1 MKIKCKK
8 IMSAVLSAV
17 MALSLLPSA
26 ALAAELN
33 DATSAKQVVSA
44 QISGETQRGSDAQL
58 KSYLTTASQGTS
70 DFAGGTG
77 TVGDPYQ
84 IQTPE
89 QLAMVAENLGASYQ
103 LVEDIPLTSTWT
115 PIGTFQASTENA
127 EEPDG
132 AYAFHG
138 TFDGNGK
145 TISGLNVGGE
155 NAACVGLFGVTANAT
170 VKDLTLAN
178 ATVEGFTMTAAAI
191 GYAYNTTVDN
201 VDLTGTNTIHGKTYV
216 GTSATGNAANM
227 VAGIVGA
234 GMDST
239 ILNCDVSGTTLTM
252 DGISGAAYSG
262 ANVHD
267 AGLVAG
273 GMEGCTLEKCT
284 ATDGSV
290 EVTTAG
296 EYAFGIG
303 GLAGCAIE
311 AEYVKNC
318 SVNNVSVKIADG
330 ASDLIGGL
338 MGYSGTSGLAAPTQI
353 ADCAVT
359 GSAIYTISSS
369 TRVGGLLGGGFWFKE
384 YASYYPVPAR
394 INVTGSTADAGSYGL
409 VGHATELDSI
419 NGAPG
424 SVRIFAGGDGSSN
437 TPYQIA
443 DAAGLYAVNYGLNKN
458 YKLTADI
465 DLGATFDLSYG
476 SIVYHR
482 WQPIGVLRYGA
493 GVDMTNGTM
502 DLTKA
507 FSGTF
512 DGGNFTI
519 SNVTVDASAD
529 ETMMAPGGI
538 FSCVTGTVKDLTV
551 KNVTVTANENTAMT
565 AGGVIGYALPGAKL
579 INVDLT
585 AADGQRNTV
594 TGRNCVGGI
603 TGGSESAALS
613 GCDVSKTDIVV
624 LGSNDFSKTPGR
636 IIQVDVAECG
646 GPVVGGG
653 FGGSIA
659 NSSAT
664 DCTVSAAG
672 NEPVGLGGLAG
683 CLQCMTAITD
693 NTVSNVTI
701 TTQQGGHAIGGLCG
715 YAGTGT
721 DGAAIDAAPAEPT
734 SVTGNTVDVTI
745 NAPGATH
752 VGGLIGTGL
761 YFYGM
766 EDRYTASN
774 NTVSG
779 SITAGTGADSLYSA
793 TAPGAIAGRAV
804 GSSIDGSNTFSGLT
818 INNAAA
824 VNAVGTTN
832 GMYES
837 GDQYGEDDTAGFI
850 QGISDTYQQLFEGAT
865 FLPKCDNY
873 WHDFSAA
880 VVGADKADEMVA
892 MMKASIGAAEGQ
904 QGGDAF
910 FCGFVGDVETLT
922 FNGLQISGYDAQNV
936 RLFSHP
942 YRYIGTEALYMD
954 GQVVMPGF
962 TVLQSLDANSGEYT
976 YFLMAPDTPDETYHI
991 EFRYGNDL
999 DALKQF
1005 ASGSYA
1011 NWLAAGIPTSAM
1023 EETTGTKGQI
1033 DNALRQVIALFC
1045 TENLSDGTTDQTAA
1059 QRSDLVGIWDANAAT
1074 LALLQAATGLSNVR
1088 MYCELKADGTGATYL
1103 DMGTGSYT
1111 KTADYTFYAYDNDG
1125 SASTFSG
1132 VYIAATEGGTTSTSP
1147 YTIVTDG
1154 AGKTLSF
1161 YAEDGT
1167 AAYVKRGSVPNN
1179 NSGSGSGDGG
1189 SVASGNA
1196 TINVS
1201 GGSVTAAQMTAAVKS
1216 AAKGAAISI
1225 SAASAAQV
1233 TLPVS
1238 GLTAAQANNNSLNI
1252 TTKNGVIAVS
1262 AEALAGVISGASS
1275 SAVVSV
1281 GITTASAS
1289 AAGLSNGTPA
1299 FDVSLSV
1306 GGQAVHSFD
1315 GSLTITLTVA
1325 NLSKIA
1331 NPYVLHILADG
1342 TKQYLKPTVSGN
1354 NLTVSGVR
1362 NLSVFAVISGSEV
1375 PAEIAFTDVA
1385 SGAYYADAVRWAVAK
1400 GVTSGTNATTFS
1412 PNAACTRAQA
1422 VTFLWR
1428 AAGSPEPAS
1437 TANPFVD
1444 VDSGAYYFKAVL
1456 WALEKGITGGTSA
1469 TAFNPNG
1476 AVTRAQIVTFQYR
1489 AAGSPAVTTANSFG
1503 DVPSGAYYAN
1513 AILWAVEKAV
1523 TNGTTAAT
1531 FSPNTNCTRGQIV
1544 TFLYR
1549 QFGV

>member
-1 MKIKCKK
+1 MKIKRKK

-33 DATSAKQVVSA
+33 DADSAKQVVSA
-44 QISGETQRGSDAQL
+44 QISGEMQRSSDAQL
-58 KSYLTTASQGTS
+58 ESYLTTASQGTS

-77 TVGDPYQ
+77 TVDDPYQ
-84 IQTPE
+84 IQTAG
-89 QLAMVAENLGASYQ
+89 QLSMVAENLGASYV
-103 LVEDIPLTSTWT
+103 LAENITLTGAWT
-115 PIGTFQASTENA
+115 PIGTFQASAENA

-145 TISGLNVGGE
+145 TITGLNVGGE
-155 NAACVGLFGVTANAT
+155 NAMCVGLFGVTANAT
-170 VKDLTLAN
+170 VKNLTLVN
-178 ATVEGFTMTAAAI
+178 AQVEGFTMTAAAI

-201 VDLTGTNTIHGKTYV
+201 VDLTGTTTIHGKTYV

-252 DGISGAAYSG
+252 DGISGATGSG
-262 ANVHD
+262 ENVHD

-273 GMEGCTLEKCT
+273 GMEGCTLENCT
-284 ATDGSV
+284 ATGGSV
-290 EVTTAG
+290 EVTDAG
-296 EYAFGIG
+296 AFAFGIG

-318 SVNNVSVKIADG
+318 SATNVTVSIANG

-353 ADCAVT
+353 ADCAVA
-359 GSAIYTISSS
+359 GSAIYAIGATSRS
-369 TRVGGLLGGGFWFKE
+369 RVGGLLGGGFYFPD

-394 INVTGSTADAGSYGL
+394 INVTNSTADAGSYKL
-409 VGHATELDSI
+409 VGYATELDSI

-424 SVRIFAGGDGSSN
+424 SVRIFAEGDGSTN
-437 TPYQIA
+437 TPYQISN
-443 DAAGLYAVNYGLNKN
+443 AAGLYAVNYGLDKN
-458 YKLTADI
+458 YKLIDNI
-465 DLGATFDLSYG
+465 DLGATF
-476 SIVYHR
+476 YHR
-482 WQPIGVLRYGA
+482 WQPIGVLLYGED
-493 GVDMTNGTM
+493 VNMTTGAM

-507 FSGTF
+507 FSGTL
-512 DGGNFTI
+512 DGGGKTI

-538 FSCVTGTVKDLTV
+538 FSCVTGTVKDLKV
-551 KNVTVTANENTAMT
+551 KDVTVTANENTAMT
-565 AGGVIGYALPGAKL
+565 AGGVIGYAMTDAEL
-579 INVDLT
+579 IDVNLT
-585 AADGQRNTV
+585 ADDGHRNTV

-603 TGGSESAALS
+603 TGGSESATLS
-613 GCDVSKTDIVV
+613 GCNVSKTDIVV

-653 FGGSIA
+653 FGGSITS
-659 NSSAT
+659 SSAT

-693 NTVSNVTI
+693 NTVANVTI

-715 YAGTGT
+715 YAGTGN
-721 DGAAIDAAPAEPT
+721 DGEGIGTVPAAPT
-734 SVTGNTVDVTI
+734 SVTGNTVDITI

-766 EDRYTASN
+766 EDRYTASG

-779 SITAGTGADSLYSA
+779 SITAGTGADSVYGA
-793 TAPGAIAGRAV
+793 TTPGAIAGRAV
-804 GSSIDGSNTFSGLT
+804 GSSIDESNTFSGLT
-818 INNAAA
+818 INNVAA

-850 QGISDTYQQLFEGAT
+850 QGISNTYQQLFEGAT

-910 FCGFVGDVETLT
+910 FCGFMGDVATLT
-922 FNGLQISGYDAQNV
+922 FNGLQISGYDAQGV
-936 RLFSHP
+936 QLFSHP
-942 YRYIGTEALYMD
+942 YRYVGTGALYME
-954 GQVVMPGF
+954 GQVVMSSF
-962 TVLQSLDANSGEYT
+962 TILQSLDANSGEYT
-976 YFLMAPDTPDETYHI
+976 YFLMASDTPDETYHI
-991 EFRYGNDL
+991 EFRYGSDL
-999 DALKQF
+999 TAIQQF
-1005 ASGSYA
+1005 ASGKYA

-1045 TENLSDGTTDQTAA
+1045 TENLSEGVTAQTAA
-1059 QRSDLVGIWDANAAT
+1059 QRSDLVGIWDANATT

-1125 SASTFSG
+1125 SANTFSG

-1189 SVASGNA
+1189 SSASGNTNISA
-1196 TINVS
+1196 S

-1216 AAKGAAISI
+1216 AAKGAAISV
-1225 SAASAAQV
+1225 SASGTSQV

-1238 GLTAAQANNNSLNI
+1238 GLTAAQANSNSLNI

-1281 GITTASAS
+1281 GITAASAS
-1289 AAGLSNGTPA
+1289 AAGLSDGTPA

-1325 NLSKIA
+1325 NLSKIS

-1354 NLTVSGVR
+1354 SLTVSGVR
-1362 NLSVFAVISGSEV
+1362 NLSVFAVIPGSEV

-1385 SGAYYADAVRWAVAK
+1385 SSAYYADAVRWAVAK

-1437 TANPFVD
+1437 TVNPFAD

>member
-1 MKIKCKK
+1 MKIERKK

-33 DATSAKQVVSA
+33 DADSAKQVVSA
-44 QISGETQRGSDAQL
+44 QISGEMQRSSDAQL
-58 KSYLTTASQGTS
+58 ESYLTTASQGTS
-70 DFAGGTG
+70 NFAGGSG
-77 TVGDPYQ
+77 TVDDPYQ

-89 QLAMVAENLGASYQ
+89 QLALVAEDMGASYQ
-103 LVEDIPLTSTWT
+103 LVEDIPLTGTWT
-115 PIGTFQASTENA
+115 PIGTFQASAENA

-138 TFDGNGK
+138 TFDGNGN

-155 NAACVGLFGVTANAT
+155 NAMCVGLFGVTSNAT
-170 VKDLTLAN
+170 VKNLTLEDAQV
-178 ATVEGFTMTAAAI
+178 AGFTMTAAVI

-201 VDLTGTNTIHGKTYV
+201 VDLTGANTIRGR
-216 GTSATGNAANM
+216 STGANVANM

-267 AGLVAG
+267 AGLVVG
-273 GMEGCTLEKCT
+273 GMEGCTLENCT
-284 ATDGSV
+284 ATGGGV

-311 AEYVKNC
+311 AAYVKDC
-318 SVNNVSVKIADG
+318 EATNVTVRIANG
-330 ASDLIGGL
+330 ESDLIGGL
-338 MGYSGTSGLAAPTQI
+338 VGYSGTSGLAAPTQI
-353 ADCAVT
+353 NNCTVA
-359 GSAIYTISSS
+359 GSEIYAIGATS
-369 TRVGGLLGGGFWFKE
+369 RVGGLLGGGFYFPD

-394 INVTGSTADAGSYGL
+394 ISVTNSTADAGSYGL

-419 NGAPG
+419 NGTPG
-424 SVRIFAGGDGSSN
+424 SERIFAGGDGAVN

-443 DAAGLYAVNYGLNKN
+443 DAAALYAVNYGLNAN
-458 YKLTADI
+458 YKLTADL

-476 SIVYHR
+476 STVYHR
-482 WQPIGVLRYGA
+482 WQPIGVLRYGTD
-493 GVDMTNGTM
+493 VDMTTGAM

-512 DGGNFTI
+512 DGGNYTI

-551 KNVTVTANENTAMT
+551 KNVTVTSNENAAMT
-565 AGGVIGYALPGAKL
+565 AGGVIGYALPGAVL
-579 INVDLT
+579 SNVDLT
-585 AADGQRNTV
+585 AADGHRNTV

-603 TGGSESAALS
+603 TGGSENATLS
-613 GCDVSKTDIVV
+613 YCDVSKTDIVV
-624 LGSNDFSKTPGR
+624 LGSNDFSETPGR

-693 NTVSNVTI
+693 NTVSGVTI

-721 DGAAIDAAPAEPT
+721 DGAGIDVAPAAPT
-734 SVTGNTVDVTI
+734 TVTGNTVDITI

-766 EDRYTASN
+766 EDRYTASG

-779 SITAGTGADSLYSA
+779 SITAGTGVDSLYGA
-793 TAPGAIAGRAV
+793 TTPGAIAGRAV
-804 GSSIDGSNTFSGLT
+804 GSSIDESNTFSGLT
-818 INNAAA
+818 INSVAA

-865 FLPKCDNY
+865 LESQYDHY
-873 WHDFSAA
+873 WYDYCAA
-880 VVGADKADEMVA
+880 IVGADKADEMVA

-904 QGGDAF
+904 QGGDSF
-910 FCGFVGDVETLT
+910 FCGFMGDVASLT
-922 FNGLQISGYDAQNV
+922 FNGLQISGFDAQGV
-936 RLFSHP
+936 QLFSHP
-942 YRYIGTEALYMD
+942 YRYVGTGALYME

-962 TVLQSLDANSGEYT
+962 TILQSLDANSGEYT
-976 YFLMAPDTPDETYHI
+976 YFLMAPDTPASTYHI
-991 EFRYGNDL
+991 EFRYGSDL
-999 DALKQF
+999 DALQQF
-1005 ASGSYA
+1005 ATGSYA

-1023 EETTGTKGQI
+1023 ADSSEE
-1033 DNALRQVIALFC
+1033 LLEQVISLFC
-1045 TENLSDGTTDQTAA
+1045 LENMDYTAARTASSLAQLSDVVGTWDCNVNNYPE
-1059 QRSDLVGIWDANAAT
+1059 LVSMGVT
-1074 LALLQAATGLSNVR
+1074 SL
-1088 MYCELKADGTGATYL
+1088 YCVLNADGTGITYVN
-1103 DMGTGSYT
+1103 GQAANSYQ
-1111 KTADYTFYAYDNDG
+1111 FFAYDN
-1125 SASTFSG
+1125 SASAMSG
-1132 VYIAATEGGTTSTSP
+1132 IYVAN
-1147 YTIVTDG
+1147 
-1154 AGKTLSF
+1154 
-1161 YAEDGT
+1161 AEDETKGSH
-1167 AAYVKRGSVPNN
+1167 YVRSGNNLTFTTLDGESITYTKRGSTSND

-1216 AAKGAAISI
+1216 AAKGAVISI
-1225 SAASAAQV
+1225 SASGAAQV

-1275 SAVVSV
+1275 SASVSV
-1281 GITTASAS
+1281 GITAASAS
-1289 AAGLSNGTPA
+1289 AAGLSDGTPA

-1331 NPYVLHILADG
+1331 NPYVLHILTDG
-1342 TKQYLKPTVSGN
+1342 TKEYLKPSVSGN
-1354 NLTVSGVR
+1354 SLTISGVR
-1362 NLSVFAVISGSEV
+1362 NLSVFAVIPGSEV
-1375 PAEIAFTDVA
+1375 PAELAFTDVA
-1385 SGAYYADAVRWAVAK
+1385 SGAYYADAVRWAVEK
-1400 GVTSGTNATTFS
+1400 GVTSGTSATTFG

-1437 TANPFVD
+1437 TANPFGD

-1489 AAGSPAVTTANSFG
+1489 AAGSPSVTTANSFG

-1513 AILWAVEKAV
+1513 AILWAVEKSV
-1523 TNGTTAAT
+1523 TNGTTATT

>member
-1 MKIKCKK
+1 MKIKRKK

-33 DATSAKQVVSA
+33 DADSAKQIVSA
-44 QISGETQRGSDAQL
+44 QTSGAQL
-58 KSYLTTASQGTS
+58 ESYLTTASQGTS
-70 DFAGGTG
+70 DFAGGAG
-77 TVGDPYQ
+77 TVDDPYQ
-84 IQTPE
+84 IETAG
-89 QLAMVAENLGASYQ
+89 QLAMVAENLGASYK
-103 LVEDIPLTSTWT
+103 LVANITLTGTWT
-115 PIGTFQASTENA
+115 PIGTFQASAENG
-127 EEPDG
+127 EEPDE

-145 TISGLNVGGE
+145 TITGLNIGGE
-155 NAACVGLFGVTANAT
+155 NAMCVGLFGVTANAT
-170 VKDLTLAN
+170 VKDLTLEN
-178 ATVEGFTMTAAAI
+178 ATVAGFTMTAAAI

-201 VDLTGTNTIHGKTYV
+201 VDLTGTNTIHGW
-216 GTSATGNAANM
+216 STGANIANM

-239 ILNCDVSGTTLTM
+239 ILNCDVSGTALTM
-252 DGISGAAYSG
+252 DGISGATVSG

-273 GMEGCTLEKCT
+273 GLEGCTLERCT
-284 ATDGSV
+284 VNSGSV

-296 EYAFGIG
+296 GFAFGIG
-303 GLAGCAIE
+303 GLAGCSIE
-311 AEYVKNC
+311 AAYVKDC
-318 SVNNVSVKIADG
+318 SATDVAVRIADG
-330 ASDLIGGL
+330 KADLIGGL

-353 ADCAVT
+353 TDCAVA
-359 GSAIYTISSS
+359 GSAIYTIASS
-369 TRVGGLLGGGFWFKE
+369 TRVGGLLGGGFYFD
-384 YASYYPVPAR
+384 AFAAYYPVPAR
-394 INVTGSTADAGSYGL
+394 ISVTNSTADAGSYKL
-409 VGHATELDSI
+409 VGWITDLDSVE
-419 NGAPG
+419 GAAADQY
-424 SVRIFAGGDGSSN
+424 IFAGGDGSTN
-437 TPYQIA
+437 TPHEISS
-443 DAAGLYAVNYGLNKN
+443 AAALYAVNYGLNAN

-465 DLGATFDLSYG
+465 DLSSFNFSSQGKN
-476 SIVYHR
+476 YHL
-482 WQPIGVLRYGA
+482 WQPIGVLRYGTD
-493 GVDMTNGTM
+493 VNMTTGAM

-538 FSCVTGTVKDLTV
+538 FSCVTGTVKNLTV
-551 KNVTVTANENTAMT
+551 KNVSVAANENAAMT
-565 AGGVIGYALPGAKL
+565 AGGVIGYALPGAVL
-579 INVDLT
+579 SNVDLT
-585 AADGQRNTV
+585 ADGQRNTV

-653 FGGSIA
+653 FGGSIT

-664 DCTVSAAG
+664 NCTVSAAG

-683 CLQCMTAITD
+683 CLQCMTDITG
-693 NTVSNVTI
+693 NTVTKVTI
-701 TTQQGGHAIGGLCG
+701 STQKGGHAIGGLCG
-715 YAGTGT
+715 YAGTGN
-721 DGAAIDAAPAEPT
+721 DGRDDKNITAEPLT
-734 SVTGNTVDVTI
+734 PTAVTGNTVDITI

-779 SITAGTGADSLYSA
+779 SIIAGTGADSVYGA
-793 TAPGAIAGRAV
+793 TTPGAIAGRAV
-804 GSSIDGSNTFSGLT
+804 GSSIDESNTFSGLT

-837 GDQYGEDDTAGFI
+837 GDQYGEDDTAAFI

-865 FLPKCDNY
+865 FLPKCDAY

-904 QGGDAF
+904 QGEGAF
-910 FCGFVGDVETLT
+910 FCGFMGDVATLT
-922 FNGLQISGYDAQNV
+922 FNGLQISGYDAQGV
-936 RLFSHP
+936 RLFSRP
-942 YRYIGTEALYMD
+942 YRYVGTEALYMD
-954 GQVVMPGF
+954 GKAVMSGF
-962 TVLQSLDANSGEYT
+962 TVLQSLDADSGDYT
-976 YFLMAPDTPDETYHI
+976 YFLMAPDTPEETYHI
-991 EFRYGNDL
+991 EFRYGSDL
-999 DALKQF
+999 NALKQF

-1045 TENLSDGTTDQTAA
+1045 TENLSEGVTAQTAA

-1074 LALLQAATGLSNVR
+1074 LALLEAATGLSNVR

-1154 AGKTLSF
+1154 TGKTLSF

-1167 AAYVKRGSVPNN
+1167 AAYVKRGSVPTN
-1179 NSGSGSGDGG
+1179 NSGSDSGDGG
-1189 SVASGNA
+1189 SVSSGNTNISA
-1196 TINVS
+1196 S

-1216 AAKGAAISI
+1216 AAKGAAISV
-1225 SAASAAQV
+1225 SAASTSQV

-1289 AAGLSNGTPA
+1289 AAGLSDGTPA

-1315 GSLTITLTVA
+1315 GTLTITLTVA

-1342 TKQYLKPTVSGN
+1342 TKEYLKPSVSGN
-1354 NLTVSGVR
+1354 SLTISGVR
-1362 NLSVFAVISGSEV
+1362 NLSVFAVIPSSEV
-1375 PAEIAFTDVA
+1375 PAELAFTDVA
-1385 SGAYYADAVRWAVAK
+1385 SGAYYADAVRWAVEK
-1400 GVTSGTNATTFS
+1400 GVTSGTSATTFG

-1428 AAGSPEPAS
+1428 AAGSPKPAS
-1437 TANPFVD
+1437 TANPFGD

-1469 TAFNPNG
+1469 TVFNPNG

-1489 AAGSPAVTTANSFG
+1489 AAGSPPVTTANSFG

-1513 AILWAVEKAV
+1513 AILWAVEKSV
-1523 TNGTTAAT
+1523 TNGTTATT

>member
-1 MKIKCKK
+1 MKIKRKK

-33 DATSAKQVVSA
+33 DADSAKQVVSA
-44 QISGETQRGSDAQL
+44 QTSGEMQRSSNAQL
-58 KSYLTTASQGTS
+58 ESYLTTASQGAS
-70 DFAGGTG
+70 DFAGGAG
-77 TVGDPYQ
+77 TVDDPYQ
-84 IQTPE
+84 IETAG
-89 QLAMVAENLGASYQ
+89 QLAMVAENLGASYK
-103 LVEDIPLTSTWT
+103 LVANITLTGTWT
-115 PIGTFQASTENA
+115 PIGTFQASAENA

-145 TISGLNVGGE
+145 TITGLDVGGE
-155 NAACVGLFGVTANAT
+155 NAMCVGLFGVTANAT
-170 VKDLTLAN
+170 VKDLTLEN
-178 ATVEGFTMTAAAI
+178 ATVAGFTMTAAAI

-201 VDLTGTNTIHGKTYV
+201 VDLTGTNTIYGKTYV

-273 GMEGCTLEKCT
+273 GMEGCTLENCT
-284 ATDGSV
+284 ATGGSV

-296 EYAFGIG
+296 AFAFGIG

-330 ASDLIGGL
+330 KSDLIGGL

-353 ADCAVT
+353 TDCVVA
-359 GSAIYTISSS
+359 GSEIYTISSS
-369 TRVGGLLGGGFWFKE
+369 TRVGGLLGGGFYFDD

-394 INVTGSTADAGSYGL
+394 ISVTGSTADAGSYGL

-424 SVRIFAGGDGSSN
+424 SVRIFAGGEGSTNS
-437 TPYQIA
+437 PYQIA
-443 DAAGLYAVNYGLNKN
+443 NAAALYAVNYGLNAN
-458 YKLTADI
+458 YELTADI

-476 SIVYHR
+476 STVYHR
-482 WQPIGVLRYGA
+482 WQPIGVLRYGTD
-493 GVDMTNGTM
+493 VNMTTGDM

-512 DGGNFTI
+512 NGGGKTI

-538 FSCVTGTVKDLTV
+538 FSCVTGTVEDLTV

-565 AGGVIGYALPGAKL
+565 AGGVIGYALPGAVL
-579 INVDLT
+579 SNVDLT
-585 AADGQRNTV
+585 ADGQRNTV

-603 TGGSESAALS
+603 TGGSEKATLS

-693 NTVSNVTI
+693 NTVTNVTI
-701 TTQQGGHAIGGLCG
+701 TTQKGGHAIGGLCG
-715 YAGTGT
+715 YAGTGN
-721 DGAAIDAAPAEPT
+721 DGEEGIDAAPATPT
-734 SVTGNTVDVTI
+734 AVTGNTVDITI

-766 EDRYTASN
+766 EDRYMASN

-779 SITAGTGADSLYSA
+779 SITAGTGPDSLYGA

-804 GSSIDGSNTFSGLT
+804 GSSIDESNTFSGLR
-818 INNAAA
+818 INNATA

-837 GDQYGEDDTAGFI
+837 GDQYGDDIGSFI
-850 QGISDTYQQLFEGAT
+850 HGISDTYQQLFEGAT

-904 QGGDAF
+904 QGEGAF
-910 FCGFVGDVETLT
+910 FCGFMGDVATLT
-922 FNGLQISGYDAQNV
+922 FNGLQISGYNAQGV
-936 RLFSHP
+936 QRFSHP
-942 YRYIGTEALYMD
+942 YRYVGTDALYMGD
-954 GQVVMPGF
+954 EAVMSGF
-962 TVLQSLDANSGEYT
+962 TVLQSLDANSDDYT
-976 YFLMAPDTPDETYHI
+976 YFLMAPDTPEETYHI
-991 EFRYGNDL
+991 EFRYGSDL
-999 DALKQF
+999 NALKQF

-1045 TENLSDGTTDQTAA
+1045 TENLSEGVTAQTTA

-1074 LALLQAATGLSNVR
+1074 LALLQAATGLTNVR

-1147 YTIVTDG
+1147 YTIVTDA

-1167 AAYVKRGSVPNN
+1167 AAYVKRGSVPTN
-1179 NSGSGSGDGG
+1179 NSGSDSGDGG
-1189 SVASGNA
+1189 SVSSGNTNISA
-1196 TINVS
+1196 S

-1216 AAKGAAISI
+1216 AAKGAAISV
-1225 SAASAAQV
+1225 SAASTSQV

-1281 GITTASAS
+1281 GITAASAS
-1289 AAGLSNGTPA
+1289 AAGLSDGTPA

-1362 NLSVFAVISGSEV
+1362 NLSVFAVIPGSEV
-1375 PAEIAFTDVA
+1375 PAELAFTDVA

-1400 GVTSGTNATTFS
+1400 GVTSGTSATTFG

-1437 TANPFVD
+1437 TANPFAD

-1489 AAGSPAVTTANSFG
+1489 AAGSPAVTAANSFG

-1523 TNGTTAAT
+1523 TNGTTATT

>member
-8 IMSAVLSAV
+8 IMSAVFSAV

-33 DATSAKQVVSA
+33 DTNSAKQSVSA
-44 QISGETQRGSDAQL
+44 QINGQMQRYSGAQL
-58 KSYLTTASQGTS
+58 EGSQGAA
-70 DFAGGTG
+70 DFAGGAG
-77 TVGDPYQ
+77 TVDNPYQ
-84 IQTPE
+84 IETAG
-89 QLAMVAENLGASYQ
+89 QLALVAENLGASYK
-103 LVEDIPLTSTWT
+103 LMESITLTDSWT
-115 PIGTFQASTENA
+115 PIGTFQASAENA
-127 EEPDG
+127 EEPNET
-132 AYAFHG
+132 YAFHG
-138 TFDGNGK
+138 TFDGNDK
-145 TISGLNVGGE
+145 TISGLIVGGE
-155 NAACVGLFGVTANAT
+155 NAACVGLFGVTSNAT
-170 VKDLTLAN
+170 INNLTLEN

-191 GYAYNTTVDN
+191 GYAYNTIVDN
-201 VDLTGTNTIHGKTYV
+201 VDLIGTNTIHGMEYN
-216 GTSATGNAANM
+216 GQSATGNAANM

-262 ANVHD
+262 GNVHD

-273 GMEGCTLEKCT
+273 GLEGCTLENCT
-284 ATDGSV
+284 ASDGSV
-290 EVTTAG
+290 EVTAAG
-296 EYAFGIG
+296 VFAFGIG

-311 AEYVKNC
+311 AEYVKDC
-318 SVNNVSVKIADG
+318 SASNVSVTIAEG

-338 MGYSGTSGLAAPTQI
+338 IGYSGTSGLAAPTEI
-353 ADCAVT
+353 NNCTVNDV
-359 GSAIYTISSS
+359 TISAEGA
-369 TRVGGLLGGGFWFKE
+369 TDRVGGLLGGGFWFSE
-384 YASYYPVPAR
+384 YAAYYPVPAR
-394 INVTGSTADAGSYGL
+394 ISVTGSTANVGPYEL
-409 VGHATELDSI
+409 VGYATELDSI

-424 SVRIFAGGDGSSN
+424 SKRIFDDGN
-437 TPYQIA
+437 GTDTPYQIA
-443 DAAGLYAVNYGLNKN
+443 DSAGLYAVNYNLNAN

-465 DLGATFDLSYG
+465 DLSSFDATMSGKD
-476 SIVYHR
+476 YHF
-482 WQPIGVLRYGA
+482 WQPIGVLRYGTDVNMNTGA
-493 GVDMTNGTM
+493 M
-502 DLTKA
+502 DLSKA
-507 FSGTF
+507 FSGSF
-512 DGGNFTI
+512 DGGGKTI
-519 SNVTVDASAD
+519 SNVTVAAGTD

-551 KNVTVTANENTAMT
+551 KNVTVTSNETKAMT
-565 AGGVIGYALPGAKL
+565 AGGVIGYALPGAIL
-579 INVDLT
+579 SNVDLT
-585 AADGQRNTV
+585 ADEGKRNTV
-594 TGRNCVGGI
+594 SGRNCVGGI

-653 FGGSIA
+653 FGGSITS
-659 NSSAT
+659 SSAI

-683 CLQCMTAITD
+683 CLQCMTDITD
-693 NTVSNVTI
+693 NSVSGVTI
-701 TTQQGGHAIGGLCG
+701 TTQKGGHAIGGLCG
-715 YAGTGT
+715 YAGTGN
-721 DGAAIDAAPAEPT
+721 DGKGGIGAAPADPT
-734 SVTGNTVDVTI
+734 VVTGNTVDITI

-774 NTVSG
+774 NTVTG
-779 SITAGTGADSLYSA
+779 SIIAGTGANSLYGA
-793 TAPGAIAGRAV
+793 TTPGAIAGRAV
-804 GSSIDGSNTFSGLT
+804 GSTIGENTFSGLT
-818 INNAAA
+818 INNEA

-837 GDQYGEDDTAGFI
+837 GDQYGEDDTGSFI
-850 QGISDTYQQLFEGAT
+850 HGISDTYQQLFEGAT
-865 FLPKCDNY
+865 FLAKCDDY

-892 MMKASIGAAEGQ
+892 MMKASIGAPEDPQQRDEG
-904 QGGDAF
+904 AF
-910 FCGFVGDVETLT
+910 FCGFKDGLATLT
-922 FNGLQISGYDAQNV
+922 FNGLQISGFDAQDGL
-936 RLFSHP
+936 LFSHP
-942 YRYIGTEALYMD
+942 YRYVGTDALYMD
-954 GQVVMPGF
+954 GAVVMPGF
-962 TVLQSLDANSGEYT
+962 TVLQSLDENSGEYT

-991 EFRYGNDL
+991 EFRYGSDL

-1005 ASGSYA
+1005 ATDDYA

-1023 EETTGTKGQI
+1023 KETTGTKGQI

-1045 TENLSDGTTDQTAA
+1045 TENLSAGTTAQTAA
-1059 QRSDLVGIWDANAAT
+1059 QRSDLVGIWDANATT
-1074 LALLQAATGLSNVR
+1074 LALLEAATGLKNVR
-1088 MYCELKADGTGATYL
+1088 MYCELKADGAGATYL

-1111 KTADYTFYAYDNDG
+1111 KTADYTFFAYDNDG

-1132 VYIAATEGGTTSTSP
+1132 VYIAETEGGTTSTSP

-1154 AGKTLSF
+1154 SGKTLSF
-1161 YAEDGT
+1161 YAADGT
-1167 AAYVKRGSVPNN
+1167 ASYVKRGSVPTN
-1179 NSGSGSGDGG
+1179 NSGGG
-1189 SVASGNA
+1189 SSSSSSGN
-1196 TINVS
+1196 TGINAS

-1233 TLPVS
+1233 TMPVS
-1238 GLTAAQANNNSLNI
+1238 GLTAAQANNNSLSI

-1275 SAVVSV
+1275 SAVVNV
-1281 GITTASAS
+1281 GITASSTA
-1289 AAGLSNGTPA
+1289 AAGVPEGAPA
-1299 FDVSLSV
+1299 FDVSISV

-1315 GSLTITLTVA
+1315 GSLTITLAVA

-1342 TKQYLKPTVSGN
+1342 TKEYLKPTVSGN

-1362 NLSVFAVISGSEV
+1362 KLSVFAVIPGSEV
-1375 PAEIAFTDVA
+1375 PAELAFTDVA
-1385 SGAYYADAVRWAVAK
+1385 SSAYYADAVRWAVAK
-1400 GVTSGTNATTFS
+1400 GVASGTNATTFS

-1428 AAGSPEPAS
+1428 AAGSPEPTS
-1437 TANPFVD
+1437 TVNPFAD

-1456 WALEKGITGGTSA
+1456 WALEKEITGGTSA
-1469 TAFNPNG
+1469 TAFSPNTT
-1476 AVTRAQIVTFQYR
+1476 VTRAQTVTFQYR
-1489 AAGSPAVTTANSFG
+1489 AAGSPVVTSTNPFA
-1503 DVPSGAYYAN
+1503 DVPSGAYYTDA
-1513 AILWAVEKAV
+1513 AQWAMEQAV
-1523 TNGTTAAT
+1523 TKGTTATA